1 MNKNKKKNIRI
12 ILSISSDIGFNL
24 ALDWIKRGDDV
35 YGTYRIFSSNCIKLL
50 EIGAKLFKCDLE
62 STSSIKKAAIKIK
75 KLKNWNTLILAAGTQ
90 DPIGKFGRIRFDSW
104 EKSIKINL
112 INQLRFF
119 HEILNKRDLS
129 SKIKPRV
136 IFFAGGATNSSNKN
150 YSAYTI
156 SKIAS
161 IKMCELLASEIPD
174 TIFSILGP
182 GWVKTKIHD
191 STIKNKK
198 NSEENYYKTISML
211 NSNECYPMYKI
222 VKCVNW
228 LIKSPGSL
236 VNGRNF
242 SAAYD
247 PWENK
252 KINQIKKDFNCFKL
266 RRFGNNLF
274 NS

>member
-1 MNKNKKKNIRI
+1 MSKYKKNVMIV
-12 ILSISSDIGFNL
+12 LSISSDIGFNL
-24 ALDWIKRGDDV
+24 ALDWIKKGYKV
-35 YGTYRIFSSNCIKLL
+35 YGTYKTFSRNCIKLA

-62 STSSIKKAAIKIK
+62 RTSSVKVAASKIK
-75 KLKNWNTLILAAGTQ
+75 KLKNWNTLVLAAGTQ
-90 DPIGKFGRIRFDSW
+90 DPIGKFNKIKFDIW
-104 EKSIKINL
+104 EKSLKINL

-119 HEILNKRDLS
+119 HEIFNKRDLS
-129 SKIKPRV
+129 DKIKPRV

-161 IKMCELLASEIPD
+161 IKICELLATEIPD

-182 GWVKTKIHD
+182 GWVKTKIHE
-191 STIKNKK
+191 STLKNKK

-211 NSNECYPMYKI
+211 KSNECYPMHKI

-242 SAAYD
+242 SAVYD
-247 PWENK
+247 PWGNK
-252 KINQIKKDFNCFKL
+252 KINKIKKDFNNFKL

-274 NS
+274 ND